1 MVDWAVKP
9 QHRKKYNVIHCSQ
22 AKKLKRIRRVLSDEE
37 DSDKEGEQAEDAEER
52 IAQELF
58 EGQGEE
64 GEEDLDDVA
73 SQRRATE
80 KEFEDL
86 NVEGSEEE
94 SGWFSVQKTSFNPCP
109 AE

>member
-1 MVDWAVKP
+1 M
-9 QHRKKYNVIHCSQ
+9 
-22 AKKLKRIRRVLSDEE
+22 KRIRRVLSDEE

-64 GEEDLDDVA
+64 GEEDLDEVT
-73 SQRRATE
+73 SQRRGKE

-86 NVEGSEEE
+86 GNVEGSEEE
-94 SGWFSVQKTSFNPCP
+94 SGWLVK
-109 AE
+109 